1 MEHIFC
7 LGHVLLSLKIPKFSS
22 QIRKDLK
29 DLIANYNEAWKD
41 LDEND
46 LSDLRKYLSK
56 VGLTYQD
63 KNIQVLD
70 SKKLD
75 SCSMLRRVGFNE
87 KFIC

>member
-7 LGHVLLSLKIPKFSS
+7 LGHVLVSLKMPKFSS
-22 QIRKDLK
+22 QIGKDLK
-29 DLIANYNEAWKD
+29 DLISNYNEAW
-41 LDEND
+41 
-46 LSDLRKYLSK
+46 KYLSK

-75 SCSMLRRVGFNE
+75 LGSMLR
-87 KFIC
+87 